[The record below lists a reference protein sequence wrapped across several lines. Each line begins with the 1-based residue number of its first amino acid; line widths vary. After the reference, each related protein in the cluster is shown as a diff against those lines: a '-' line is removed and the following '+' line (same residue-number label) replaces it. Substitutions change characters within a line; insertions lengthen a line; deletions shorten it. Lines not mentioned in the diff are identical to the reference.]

1 MIKTT
6 DGKEIK
12 KGEYYSRTDLGV
24 KFPLSLSGKAEVNNE
39 ELLFI
44 TINNKEKFQN
54 ELHHDGVVHHAV
66 EKLMD
71 YDKKNFEND
80 KPMHVFIR
88 YFDDGSFL
96 YLGKLEYA
104 FRYDIGRNK
113 LIIEGN
119 HNVDKECVTAQK

>member
-1 MIKTT
+1 MLKIK
-6 DGKEIK
+6 DGKEVK
-12 KGEYYSRTDLGV
+12 KGEYYTRTDLGV
-24 KFPLSLSGKAEVNNE
+24 KFPLTLSGKAEVGNE

-71 YDKKNFEND
+71 YGEKNYVHDKT
-80 KPMHVFIR
+80 MHVFIR

-96 YLGKLEYA
+96 YLGELEYVI
-104 FRYDIGRNK
+104 RYDISRNK
-113 LIIEGN
+113 LIIKGN